1 MEFNEKDIIVKRSY
15 KTVYKVGDEIIKV
28 FSEDHPKTGV
38 FNEALITAYVESYG
52 VPVSK
57 VNYVNSFDGKWA
69 ISLEYVAG
77 DTMEQRM
84 RQDPAHVDDY
94 LEKLVD
100 IQIHVNSFR
109 ADGLRNTVDKRFEE
123 IAALKEIDP
132 STRYELQQRLHGM
145 RRHTKLC
152 HGDFVP
158 SNIILTED
166 GGYKVIDWAHATQG
180 NAGADA
186 ALTCLKFTLQDPDLA
201 ERYLKL
207 YSRKSD
213 TAIQYVQRWM
223 PIVAAGQLAKAE
235 SEAERALL
243 SRWISVA
250 EYQ

>member
-1 MEFNEKDIIVKRSY
+1 
-15 KTVYKVGDEIIKV
+15 
-28 FSEDHPKTGV
+28 
-38 FNEALITAYVESYG
+38 
-52 VPVSK
+52 
-57 VNYVNSFDGKWA
+57 
-69 ISLEYVAG
+69 
-77 DTMEQRM
+77 
-84 RQDPAHVDDY
+84 
-94 LEKLVD
+94 
-100 IQIHVNSFR
+100 
-109 ADGLRNTVDKRFEE
+109 
-123 IAALKEIDP
+123 
-132 STRYELQQRLHGM
+132 M